1 LKLLEGKDIPYKI
14 SFKFIRNSKR
24 KFDYI
29 NPCQTVQDLMV
40 KYEYLQD
47 DNCNY
52 IIPYFEPYEINKDDA
67 GVIIKVI

>member
-1 LKLLEGKDIPYKI
+1 
-14 SFKFIRNSKR
+14 
-24 KFDYI
+24 
-29 NPCQTVQDLMV
+29 MV